1 MRRVLSFFIA
11 LIMLLGL
18 VPSNVFAANMAKP
31 TQTNA
36 KVYEEVKIDGI
47 PYKVY
52 KVADLIEGPSEERAM
67 SLMSRS
73 AKPLGNP
80 APAQPYNGW
89 KFFLKLTWETIDRPI
104 DNVTIPVYVGDPTD
118 SSSLKLGHFVVTTG
132 ANEDQYIEMNQEYF
146 GTNPSIDYLVD
157 NALSEIVIAVP
168 IDMRYDFV
176 LASTKWDYK
185 DPEGTKGKDAR
196 VVFKVYGKQCVMHG
210 YGIKWYDTGA
220 ANRDKV
226 EARWEGKEN
235 QISDVKLGTE
245 DRDYSV
251 YKNNV
256 IDTNDSTNVKSYT
269 DGMKYSNYDYYYN
282 GKKITT
288 FADTDNLGKFDD
300 EVLAISLKN
309 QAPYASL
316 KVKDGNDY
324 KLKGEKV
331 LKNNTKYLYNSVG
344 DYRTFH
350 VLSMREALEVKFN
363 TGKGF
368 LNDAGKTANKA
379 NQEIGTAQ
387 EIGHSETIANNESGR
402 TITVPNGSTLIPPA
416 AKAGKPAN
424 EFIGWALTADAT
436 TALFKTKDEANAY
449 KTPFTDKTTTFYAIY
464 GPKDQGKIKVEYKD
478 SKTNAAI
485 DSKYQLKGQEYPAE
499 KKGDMGKAIKD
510 EVFDTN
516 KAPKFLGYKIKS
528 ITTDSVPN
536 PPATANYT
544 KNGDYTVIYT
554 YDKLDDII
562 PEKKNGQDNP
572 DVTPDVIEH
581 YAKVTFQVAAADG
594 AKAKLQLD
602 GADATSPLV
611 YYVNPL
617 EGKTIAQVANVKAIS
632 KDDNLYKVDAN
643 DMWTYDPDTITSTGQ
658 VISQATDGE
667 GNVVKTEITLTAKVA
682 EKTAAKFKG
691 KLEPQDIKVWV
702 GDSIDWK
709 TGVKLTDN
717 SLKTEFNEAK
727 FNDINNLTGAK
738 LVKQADDTF
747 KLVKSDGTT
756 EVQDNELRNSSTAT
770 GSPFV
775 GKILVTFS
783 DGSSL
788 EVSNQK
794 LYVADKIV
802 PNTNNPIVPDN
813 AIKVVFANGD
823 GVAAIKHE
831 GYLVK
836 PGTTLESSGTNNKF
850 PTPVLDATKA
860 NDYKEEFA
868 WSPAQNTAIAK
879 PSTSNNYYTVVPNGH
894 DVFKFTVSATPKGQ
908 STVTVKYVDK
918 NGTQLNPSTDSKL
931 QIEGEVY
938 PSTLTGKE
946 GKDIT
951 YKKGNTDLK
960 ITERQNAPKILGYKL
975 LDDDAS
981 TADKD
986 DAFEF
991 TSDKYAAADATVTI
1005 KYEKIDDIIKP
1016 TTPNEE
1022 KPAGYITVNFLADD
1036 NDHKDDK
1043 ARGTLTGDAIYY
1055 VNPKAVEIDI
1065 ANKKLSGKDKDGTAM
1080 NKSFPTFAVKNAL
1093 KDTLKVNE
1101 TTPWA
1106 MEPAGVIKND
1116 KSIDLAILGNRKDIN
1131 IIAQYQK
1138 ETGTVTYEFESDD
1151 TTKTLPAAVKNQIPS
1166 DTDTHYVGD
1175 TVNVT
1180 AKTFTNVA
1188 EVIGGKQGTWK
1199 FDKWN
1204 KQSLT
1209 VSKTA
1214 ANNKFIGTWK
1224 WVERQVR
1231 PVNPDHKDRQADE
1244 VEVIFKKGEHG
1255 TLSGLAIVNN
1265 VEKPVSG
1272 RAELA
1277 YYVKNTATWKDMEDY
1292 TPKAIGDANWT
1303 FSNWNPRL
1311 PEDSKLVKDGA
1322 KEFTAQYLEQDLYV
1336 TLTLDENYRGG
1347 RVSDYDAY
1355 QNDLIEGYLYRP
1367 RRKGYVFE
1375 GWSYN
1380 SRRLDE
1386 VRPGDRIEYSTTLY
1400 AIWSKQKAKDD
1411 EEVEP
1416 IDTRE
1421 VGEHKAYMFGY
1432 TDGTVRPNGYITRA
1446 EAAALVTR
1454 LLGLDTFASAAEPA
1468 FTDTPSS
1475 WYNKAINAAVNRG
1488 IMKGY
1493 PDKSFRPNAPITRA
1507 EFTQMISTIDN
1518 KPYGVAPFADVVGHW
1533 AERPIGS
1540 EYQAGRIKGYPDG
1553 TFRPNA
1559 FITRAEA
1566 VVILNKIFERN
1577 YDAMSA
1583 MNAKNKEYIKRFIDL
1598 APSFWGFNDMVEAT
1612 NTHLFKR
1619 RVKGAIQE
1627 DWVEV
1632 K

>member
-1 MRRVLSFFIA
+1 MKRIISLLLAI
-11 LIMLLGL
+11 IMLVCLIPADLAYAKEGGEEEKLDVVLLNDGQYMIKLPGEDYTSVMQTLAKVDYTIARQAPVKPNINPEDNSDEFTTRTVKVRITPLVVSAVNLKKLTIIVTCGNANYSREYELNVQDADTGIKVPVPKAKHFPQINVRFDDGRDARYVVEAKTKPTNVVQIDIDFLGHTGVATRWYGTADRPDVKANYVAINASDHIFDLPKVDQNSILRRGNNPWSWKGHNNIVNLQIVSEDDIRCDDEKTARTINLL
-18 VPSNVFAANMAKP
+18 VDNKKQGQLASSNYYFHITGDALHGFTATMREKNTVGFDAGDGKWKTQKPAQQFAAN
-31 TQTNA
+31 
-36 KVYEEVKIDGI
+36 G
-47 PYKVY
+47 
-52 KVADLIEGPSEERAM
+52 
-67 SLMSRS
+67 
-73 AKPLGNP
+73 
-80 APAQPYNGW
+80 
-89 KFFLKLTWETIDRPI
+89 LKL
-104 DNVTIPVYVGDPTD
+104 
-118 SSSLKLGHFVVTTG
+118 
-132 ANEDQYIEMNQEYF
+132 
-146 GTNPSIDYLVD
+146 
-157 NALSEIVIAVP
+157 
-168 IDMRYDFV
+168 
-176 LASTKWDYK
+176 
-185 DPEGTKGKDAR
+185 
-196 VVFKVYGKQCVMHG
+196 
-210 YGIKWYDTGA
+210 
-220 ANRDKV
+220 
-226 EARWEGKEN
+226 
-235 QISDVKLGTE
+235 
-245 DRDYSV
+245 
-251 YKNNV
+251 
-256 IDTNDSTNVKSYT
+256 
-269 DGMKYSNYDYYYN
+269 
-282 GKKITT
+282 
-288 FADTDNLGKFDD
+288 
-300 EVLAISLKN
+300 
-309 QAPYASL
+309 
-316 KVKDGNDY
+316 
-324 KLKGEKV
+324 
-331 LKNNTKYLYNSVG
+331 
-344 DYRTFH
+344 
-350 VLSMREALEVKFN
+350 
-363 TGKGF
+363 
-368 LNDAGKTANKA
+368 
-379 NQEIGTAQ
+379 
-387 EIGHSETIANNESGR
+387 SETFMDAPD
-402 TITVPNGSTLIPPA
+402 TIGPVTVPNGANDLTPPTA
-416 AKAGKPAN
+416 EAGKPAKK
-424 EFIGWALTADAT
+424 FAGWSTTKNGLAVDMAT
-436 TALFKTKDEANAY
+436 YVVTGDV
-449 KTPFTDKTTTFYAIY
+449 TFYALY
-464 GPKDQGKIKVEYKD
+464 AEEEQGKVKVEYKD

-528 ITTDSVPN
+528 ITTDPVPN

-738 LVKQADDTF
+738 LFKQADDTF

-1022 KPAGYITVNFLADD
+1022 KPAGYVTVKFLAD
-1036 NDHKDDK
+1036 NQST
-1043 ARGTLTGDAIYY
+1043 ARGHFEDNKKEVEYY
-1055 VNPKAVEIDI
+1055 VNPKTVTI
-1065 ANKKLSGKDKDGTAM
+1065 NMTNQKLSGNDKKGTAM
-1080 NKSFPTFAVKNAL
+1080 EKPFPTLTVTDNKVLAKTQNGIQQWNLSENTLTNDNKLSDTNTGITLRALYEGKPVVVPEDEQPKKPGTQDLDDEYVKIEFDKGAGNDLVGRTSYWVL
-1093 KDTLKVNE
+1093 KDSTIANIKAYEAV
-1101 TTPWA
+1101 
-1106 MEPAGVIKND
+1106 PAGKT
-1116 KSIDLAILGNRKDIN
+1116 A
-1131 IIAQYQK
+1131 K
-1138 ETGTVTYEFESDD
+1138 EVVF
-1151 TTKTLPAAVKNQIPS
+1151 KIPS
-1166 DTDTHYVGD
+1166 ASKDGYNWVGWTADKPAGNAVYDTKLSDYNAAINEDVKF
-1175 TVNVT
+1175 T
-1180 AKTFTNVA
+1180 AEYEEK
-1188 EVIGGKQGTWK
+1188 
-1199 FDKWN
+1199 
-1204 KQSLT
+1204 L
-1209 VSKTA
+1209 
-1214 ANNKFIGTWK
+1214 
-1224 WVERQVR
+1224 VR
-1231 PVNPDHKDRQADE
+1231 PADPNHPIDIDTE

-1265 VEKPVSG
+1265 VEMPVSG

-1277 YYVKNTATWKDMEDY
+1277 YYVKKTATWEDMEDY
-1292 TPKAIGDANWT
+1292 KPKAIGDANWT
-1303 FSNWNPRL
+1303 FSNWNPIL
-1311 PEDSKLVKDGA
+1311 PEKTSLVKDGD
-1322 KEFTAQYLEQDLYV
+1322 KVFTAQYHEQDLYI

-1347 RVSDYDAY
+1347 RVSDYDVY

-1386 VRPGDRIEYSTTLY
+1386 VRPGDRICYSTILY
-1400 AIWSKQKAKDD
+1400 AIWSKQKPKDD
-1411 EEVEP
+1411 EDVEP
-1416 IDTRE
+1416 VDTRE

-1475 WYNKAINAAVNRG
+1475 WYNKAINAAVQRG

-1627 DWVEV
+1627 DWTEV